1 LTRIKSTISFKFD
14 FSFLLALLF
23 SLTGFIILSGASDCD
38 MHRTD
43 PGSVHQ
49 ASVPVDECCEK
60 MAVDTSKKQNP
71 DDCSEGSI
79 CCYAQDL
86 NTVADSAVQTVKE
99 TDCIITTEILS
110 VIPVISRAELV
121 SASYILV
128 FENLPIYLVNSSFL
142 N

>member
-1 LTRIKSTISFKFD
+1 
-14 FSFLLALLF
+14 
-23 SLTGFIILSGASDCD
+23 

-71 DDCSEGSI
+71 DGCSEGSI

-99 TDCIITTEILS
+99 TDCIVTTEILS
-110 VIPVISRAELV
+110 VIPVISLAELV